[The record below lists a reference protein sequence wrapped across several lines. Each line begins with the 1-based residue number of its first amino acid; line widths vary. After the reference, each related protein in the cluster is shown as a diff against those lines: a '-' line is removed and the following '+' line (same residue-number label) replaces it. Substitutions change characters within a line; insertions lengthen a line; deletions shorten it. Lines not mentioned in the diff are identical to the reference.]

1 MLVVVYEF
9 SGTARVPSPDAST
22 DPHPFIDHNL
32 GKAFF
37 DVPLKRAS

>member
-9 SGTARVPSPDAST
+9 SEAPRVPSPDAST
-22 DPHPFIDHNL
+22 DPHPFIDHDL

-37 DVPLKRAS
+37 DVPLMRAS